1 MTDEEILTAHG
12 FTQTQA
18 ADAIAKDPKDRTW
31 AERDL
36 IKDLV
41 QEWMK

>member
-1 MTDEEILTAHG
+1 MTDSDILEAHG

-18 ADAIAKDPKDRTW
+18 ADAIAKEPKDRTW

-41 QEWMK
+41 QGWMK

>member
-1 MTDEEILTAHG
+1 MTDSDILEAHG
-12 FTQTQA
+12 FTKEQA
-18 ADAIAKDPKDRTW
+18 VDAIAKDPAKRTW

-41 QEWMK
+41 QGWMK